1 MIQISRPSLG
11 PEEAQ
16 AVAEVFRTGWL
27 GLGAVTR
34 EFEAT
39 LEGYLGCPHVIAV
52 NSGTSA
58 LHIALSAFGVGKG
71 DEVIV
76 PSITFA
82 ASVQAILATGAT
94 PVFCESLE
102 ETVLMDLDDVTTR
115 ITPRTRAVMP
125 VHYGGSPCDLD
136 ALLRLAQAH
145 GFVVVEDAAHAFGS
159 SWCGRPIGSFGHA
172 TCFSFD
178 PIKTLT
184 CGEGGAVALADP
196 VLAEGIR
203 RRRLLGIDRQSW
215 TRDANA
221 RSWSYDVTSEG
232 FRYHLPNFCAAVGLA
247 QFKKIESFIERRR
260 AICREYDRAFRH
272 LTWLK
277 IRPVDYDSV
286 APHLYV
292 VRLTRGRRE
301 MFTEALAAAGVGT
314 GLHYIANH
322 LQPYFRQFAPVPLPV
337 SERLWQSLVTLPLH
351 CELSDA
357 DVLTVIDAV
366 LDAVLACQERVA
378 DA

>member
-11 PEEAQ
+11 PDEAQ

-27 GLGAVTR
+27 GLGTVTR
-34 EFEAT
+34 DFEAT
-39 LEGYLGCPHVIAV
+39 LEAYLGCPHVVAV

-58 LHIALSAFGVGKG
+58 LHIALTAFGVGAG

-82 ASVQAILATGAT
+82 ACVQAILATGAT

-102 ETVLMDLDDVTTR
+102 ETLLMDLDDAAAR

-136 ALLRLAQAH
+136 ALFQLAAAH

-159 SWCGRPIGSFGHA
+159 SWRGRRIGSFGHA

-196 VLAEGIR
+196 VLAEDIR
-203 RRRLLGIDRQSW
+203 RRRILGIDRETW
-215 TRDANA
+215 TRYANA

-232 FRYHLPNFCAAVGLA
+232 FRYHLPNFCAAVGLV
-247 QFKKIESFIERRR
+247 QFKKLESFIDRRR
-260 AICREYDRAFRH
+260 AICREYDRAFQH
-272 LTWLK
+272 LTCLK
-277 IRPVDYDSV
+277 IRPVDYDTV

-301 MFTEALAAAGVGT
+301 TFTEALAAAGVGT

-322 LQPYFRQFAPVPLPV
+322 VHPYFRKFAPEPLPV
-337 SERLWQSLVTLPLH
+337 AERLWPSLVTLPLH

-357 DVLTVIDAV
+357 DVRTVIDAV
-366 LDAVLACQERVA
+366 LACEERV
-378 DA
+378 DH